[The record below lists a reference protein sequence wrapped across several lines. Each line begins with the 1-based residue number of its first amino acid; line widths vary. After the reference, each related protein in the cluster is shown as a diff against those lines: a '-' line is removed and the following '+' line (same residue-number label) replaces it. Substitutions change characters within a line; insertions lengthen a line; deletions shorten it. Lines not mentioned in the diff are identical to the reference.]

1 MLGQEGGKQSDIM
14 RGQIGKKSLI
24 FLGGKLMTPLI
35 LTGGGKKFTW
45 QWACGKDSVVLI
57 AILIH
62 LMALDEESGALFIQF
77 HLDVHRLVI
86 HLEVNLKQGQEKG
99 KITSVTKIEGFVAKW
114 DFLT

>member
-45 QWACGKDSVVLI
+45 QWACGKDSVVLV

-62 LMALDEESGALFIQF
+62 LMALDEESSALFIQF
-77 HLDVHRLVI
+77 HLDVHRFII
-86 HLEVNLKQGQEKG
+86 HLEVNLKQVRQEKKVRSPVLLRLKG
-99 KITSVTKIEGFVAKW
+99 LLPSGIF
-114 DFLT
+114 

>member
-1 MLGQEGGKQSDIM
+1 
-14 RGQIGKKSLI
+14 
-24 FLGGKLMTPLI
+24 MTPLI

-62 LMALDEESGALFIQF
+62 LMALDEKSSALFIQF

-86 HLEVNLKQGQEKG
+86 HLEVNLKQGQEKVRSTVLLRLKG
-99 KITSVTKIEGFVAKW
+99 LLPSGIFQLRENSYWIRLKVATTCVFVS
-114 DFLT
+114 FRPNPICF